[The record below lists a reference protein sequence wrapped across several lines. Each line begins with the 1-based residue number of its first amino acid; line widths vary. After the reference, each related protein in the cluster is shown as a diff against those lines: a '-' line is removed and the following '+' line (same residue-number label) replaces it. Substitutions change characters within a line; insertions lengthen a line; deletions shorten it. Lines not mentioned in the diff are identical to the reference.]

1 MKLTLLL
8 SLALATTTTFSNA
21 SPFDEGVIGAVPLIL
36 NPDYVHNTPA
46 HIQKLNKR
54 YPNIKIK
61 AGGGLI
67 PVGTGKVG
75 LVNVNPDLEYYGAV
89 KVGTPA
95 QTLKLIFDTG
105 SSDIWFPSTSC
116 STPACK
122 AHTRFNPSK
131 SSTYKKNN
139 RPWKIAYGDG
149 SFANGHLASEIV
161 NIGGVQVRQT
171 VGLAKNVSDKF
182 KDSPEDGIFGLGF
195 NTLSSVKGVNTFM
208 DNAIETFA
216 KNKTKGGVLKQ
227 PVVSVFLPSLRKN
240 GGRNGH
246 VLFGGIDHSRYTGQ
260 LHYVPV
266 TQKGFWQV
274 KLDAFKSPSHPTA
287 NTTSNA
293 AHAGNK
299 SGWIEHATPK
309 QEAIL
314 DTGTTL
320 IILST
325 TAAKQIHS
333 SIPGATLDPKL
344 GYLVPCS
351 LRNSPSSSSIGFKLN
366 RKYFKVP
373 LADLAFEAVD
383 GEKKK
388 TCLSG
393 VQGGQEGLWILGDV
407 FIKNNYCVFDHSP
420 SNPRVGLAPLKY

>member
-8 SLALATTTTFSNA
+8 SLALAATTTAFSNA
-21 SPFDEGVIGAVPLIL
+21 SPLDDGIGAVPLIL
-36 NPDYVHNTPA
+36 NPDYVHNTPTQ
-46 HIQKLNKR
+46 IQKLNKR

-61 AGGGLI
+61 AGEG
-67 PVGTGKVG
+67 PVPAGTGEVG

-95 QTLKLIFDTG
+95 QTLNLIFDTG

-116 STPACK
+116 STAACK
-122 AHTRFNPSK
+122 DHTRFNPSK
-131 SSTYKKNN
+131 SSTYKKDN
-139 RPWKIAYGDG
+139 RSWKIEYGDG
-149 SFANGHLASEIV
+149 SFANGYLASEIV
-161 NIGGVQVRQT
+161 NVGGVSVRQT
-171 VGLAKNVSDKF
+171 VGLAKNVSEKL

-195 NTLSSVKGVNTFM
+195 DALLSVKGVNTFM
-208 DNAIETFA
+208 DNAIATSG

-246 VLFGGIDHSRYTGQ
+246 VLFGGIDHSRYNGQ

-274 KLDAFKSPSHPTA
+274 KLDAFKTPTLPF
-287 NTTSNA
+287 NKTSNPTHTGTKPA
-293 AHAGNK
+293 
-299 SGWIEHATPK
+299 WIEHATPK
-309 QEAIL
+309 QDAIL

-325 TAAKQIHS
+325 SAAKEIHS

-351 LRNSPSSSSIGFKLN
+351 LRNIPSSSAIGFKLN
-366 RKYFKVP
+366 GKYFKVP
-373 LADLAFEAVD
+373 LADLAYEAVD
-383 GEKKK
+383 GETGK

-407 FIKNNYCVFDHSP
+407 FIKNNYCVFDYSP
-420 SNPRVGLAPLKY
+420 LNPRVGLAPLKY

>member
-1 MKLTLLL
+1 MKLALLL

-21 SPFDEGVIGAVPLIL
+21 SPLDEGIGAVPLVL
-36 NPDYVHNTPA
+36 NPDYIHNTPA

-61 AGGGLI
+61 AGEGF
-67 PVGTGKVG
+67 VSACTGKVG
-75 LVNVNPDLEYYGAV
+75 LVNVNPDLEYYGVV

-95 QTLKLIFDTG
+95 QTLNLIFDTG

-122 AHTRFNPSK
+122 VHTRFNSSK
-131 SSTYKKNN
+131 SSTYKKDN
-139 RPWKIAYGDG
+139 RPWKIEYGDG
-149 SFANGHLASEIV
+149 SFANGYLASEIV
-161 NIGGVQVRQT
+161 NAGGVQVRQT

-195 NTLSSVKGVNTFM
+195 NTLLSVKGVSTFM
-208 DNAIETFA
+208 DNAIATSA

-246 VLFGGIDHSRYTGQ
+246 VLFGGIDHSQYTGQ

-274 KLDAFKSPSHPTA
+274 KLDAFKIPTLPSKEA
-287 NTTSNA
+287 SSA
-293 AHAGNK
+293 AHNRNK
-299 SGWIEHATPK
+299 PAWVEHATPK

-320 IILST
+320 IIVST
-325 TAAKQIHS
+325 SAAKLIHS
-333 SIPGATLDPKL
+333 SIPGATLDQKL
-344 GYLVPCS
+344 GYLVPCA
-351 LRNSPSSSSIGFKLN
+351 LRNTPSSSVIGFKLN
-366 RKYFKVP
+366 GKYLKVP

-383 GEKKK
+383 GEKGE

-420 SNPRVGLAPLKY
+420 LNPRVGLAPLKY